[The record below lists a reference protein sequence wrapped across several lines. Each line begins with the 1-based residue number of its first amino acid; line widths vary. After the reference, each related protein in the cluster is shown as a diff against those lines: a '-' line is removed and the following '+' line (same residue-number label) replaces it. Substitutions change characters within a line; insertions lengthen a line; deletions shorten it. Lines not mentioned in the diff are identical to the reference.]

1 MSIRQYDSGPTS
13 NDLLESLISDNTPV
27 EVNYQVVAQCAEEI
41 ENIENA
47 PAVSMRPYLIKSGQK
62 SLLTTISIYSLPG
75 ERAEQIRF
83 LYMNPEA
90 IRVWEE
96 MGKVPRIIGAQVRP
110 LTQLSSRLVSLSA
123 NRRSFA
129 ASVPPASPRSL
140 GRLSRSCAASM
151 QIARGEFPES

>member
-1 MSIRQYDSGPTS
+1 MGFPARRTISNQQYDSGPTS
-13 NDLLESLISDNTPV
+13 NDLLESLISDNIPA

-75 ERAEQIRF
+75 ESAEHMRF

-96 MGKVPRIIGAQVRP
+96 MGKAPRIIGAQVRP
-110 LTQLSSRLVSLSA
+110 PHAALLT
-123 NRRSFA
+123 
-129 ASVPPASPRSL
+129 L
-140 GRLSRSCAASM
+140 GIPFS
-151 QIARGEFPES
+151 E